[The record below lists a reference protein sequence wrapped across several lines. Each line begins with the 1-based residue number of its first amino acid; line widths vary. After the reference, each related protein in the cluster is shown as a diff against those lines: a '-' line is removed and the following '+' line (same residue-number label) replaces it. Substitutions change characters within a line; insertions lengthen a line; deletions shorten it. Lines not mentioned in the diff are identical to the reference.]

1 MSIKRIT
8 IHLTELE
15 VMTVVAA
22 IHGMSTGDGDD
33 AWDNGNLMK
42 AGFRVQKKIRVAMI
56 KNEHEGNDVGVGAGT
71 PTTHE
76 TNTHGYRR
84 PCR

>member
-15 VMTVVAA
+15 AITVGAA
-22 IHGMSTGDGDD
+22 IDNMWTGDGD
-33 AWDNGNLMK
+33 GISEILK
-42 AGFRVQKKIRVAMI
+42 AGFRVQKKIREAMI
-56 KNEHEGNDVGVGAGT
+56 KNEHQGNDVGVGAGT

-76 TNTHGYRR
+76 ARPYGYR
-84 PCR
+84 